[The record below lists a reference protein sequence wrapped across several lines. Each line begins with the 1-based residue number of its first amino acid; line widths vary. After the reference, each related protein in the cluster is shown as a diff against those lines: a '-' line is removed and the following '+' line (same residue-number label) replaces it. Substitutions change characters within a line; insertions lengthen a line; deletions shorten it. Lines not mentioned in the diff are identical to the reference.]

1 MTPKDREHIAHLIF
15 LAYTGQATP
24 EQQEDLSR
32 WLEQKRHNLELYHTI
47 VDNNRIQSEQEAFAL
62 FNQQEAWAKISRK
75 TYRKQRTLY
84 TRIARYVATLILL
97 ICASVYFLNTEQ
109 PEEKIT
115 TAALYLEPMSP
126 KAILRNEQD
135 MQMSLPGE
143 RYSVKDSIK
152 LTEQLEAS
160 EVLQIYVPKGG
171 EFELVLDDGTHV
183 WMNSETE
190 LIFPRTFT
198 GNERRVELVSGEAY
212 FDVSKDKARPFIV
225 HNKNLDLTVLGTRF
239 NIQSYADEQE
249 IVTTLVEGAVRLSSN
264 KAVLRPGEQAVYD
277 KTTGTTQIE
286 TVDTELFTAWR
297 HGRLVFK
304 SARLESVLKQLSRWY
319 DVTFVYEEEEVK
331 DWVFSGNMKK
341 YENGNVILGILKATG
356 KVNFVQQDSVIY
368 VKRQ

>member
-1 MTPKDREHIAHLIF
+1 MTSEDREHIAHLIF

-24 EQQEDLSR
+24 GQQEDLSR
-32 WLEQKRHNLELYHTI
+32 WLEQDRHHFELYHKI
-47 VDNNRIQSEQEAFAL
+47 VDHDRIRSEQEVFTL
-62 FNQQEAWAKISRK
+62 FNQPKAWEKISKR
-75 TYRKQRTLY
+75 TYRKQRRWY
-84 TRIARYVATLILL
+84 SQIARYAAVLL
-97 ICASVYFLNTEQ
+97 LFICICMYFRNTKQ
-109 PEEKIT
+109 PEEKIA
-115 TAALYLEPMSP
+115 TAALYLEPISP

-135 MQMSLPGE
+135 AQMSLPGE
-143 RYSVKDSIK
+143 CYSVKDSIK
-152 LTEQLEAS
+152 LKEQLETS

-212 FDVSKDKARPFIV
+212 FDVSKDKAKPFIV
-225 HNKNLDLTVLGTRF
+225 QNKNLDLTVLGTQF

-264 KAVLRPGEQAVYD
+264 EAVLHPGEQAIYD
-277 KTTGTTQIE
+277 KTTGKTQIAP
-286 TVDTELFTAWR
+286 VDTELFTAWR
-297 HGRLVFK
+297 HGRFVFK
-304 SARLESVLKQLSRWY
+304 ATRLESVLKQLSRWY
-319 DVTFVYEEEEVK
+319 NVTFVYEEEEVK

-356 KVNFVQQDSVIY
+356 KIDFVQQDSVIH

>member
-1 MTPKDREHIAHLIF
+1 MGKNI
-15 LAYTGQATP
+15 P
-24 EQQEDLSR
+24 EDVPET
-32 WLEQKRHNLELYHTI
+32 KNVIHT
-47 VDNNRIQSEQEAFAL
+47 D
-62 FNQQEAWAKISRK
+62 
-75 TYRKQRTLY
+75 RTLCSHVDSIDLCQRVFPEHGTTGREDY
-84 TRIARYVATLILL
+84 NRSAIPGTHVTQGYLAKRAGYADVSPRRTL
-97 ICASVYFLNTEQ
+97 
-109 PEEKIT
+109 P
-115 TAALYLEPMSP
+115 
-126 KAILRNEQD
+126 
-135 MQMSLPGE
+135 
-143 RYSVKDSIK
+143 KDSIK
-152 LTEQLEAS
+152 LKEQLEAS